1 MATAANRSEDDI
13 PQLVEFK
20 KFMKMKN
27 LCDDLNIRPDS
38 YVLAVV
44 ESMDSSIR
52 RTFLERC
59 FQRFGSRYYV
69 SVDPFFQLVVSKV
82 EREVSCV
89 QILRFHSG
97 ASSPLF
103 PSLTSHPT
111 VLNGTGIF
119 TPIRNR
125 SASTRPF
132 QLYSSIPCR
141 FSNINV
147 SHFNGFHLVCLM
159 LNEPVLAWDFQ
170 WFTDS
175 KDEIHL
181 IAIAG
186 VEKVWL
192 VDGNLLSMKRR
203 ARINTLLEVVTQ
215 NATTLHV
222 FKGTSGVSLLQE

>member
-1 MATAANRSEDDI
+1 
-13 PQLVEFK
+13 
-20 KFMKMKN
+20 
-27 LCDDLNIRPDS
+27 
-38 YVLAVV
+38 
-44 ESMDSSIR
+44 
-52 RTFLERC
+52 
-59 FQRFGSRYYV
+59 
-69 SVDPFFQLVVSKV
+69 
-82 EREVSCV
+82 
-89 QILRFHSG
+89 
-97 ASSPLF
+97 
-103 PSLTSHPT
+103 
-111 VLNGTGIF
+111 
-119 TPIRNR
+119 
-125 SASTRPF
+125 
-132 QLYSSIPCR
+132 
-141 FSNINV
+141 
-147 SHFNGFHLVCLM
+147 M